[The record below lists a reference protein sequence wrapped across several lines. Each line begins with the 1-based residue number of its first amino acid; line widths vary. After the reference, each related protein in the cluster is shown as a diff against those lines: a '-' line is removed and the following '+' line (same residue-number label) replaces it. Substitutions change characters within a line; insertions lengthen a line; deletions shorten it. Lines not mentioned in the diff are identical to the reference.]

1 MSTFFTIPFLAF
13 KLRFHGGNELILPL
27 RDLDALQLGTLPEIL
42 AGKYAEKFQK
52 IFIDRADYVTLVNEA
67 DYSDYFKAE
76 ISLEFNQAKD
86 KIAYPN
92 FSLDFF
98 YYWKQT
104 PHGFWAVVPNLGV
117 EAMAT
122 EFEELEIQLEES
134 IRLSFIQNKR
144 LKAVE
149 KIASTIWFEKVE
161 LIRQDVQYSTYALA
175 EQENVGDAKEVNWL
189 KKLAFPLSIKNQET
203 WHRDKELDSLSRAV
217 QNDFNSSVL
226 LVGKS
231 GVGKSALILEL
242 ARRLRMS
249 EAETTIW
256 ETNASRMVRELTEDT
271 GWEENFGYLCQQ
283 LTNTD
288 DFLFVQNLTELF
300 EVGQYE
306 GSETSMADALQTY
319 LGQGKI
325 SILTECTPEELSRIE
340 LRSPNFTSLFQIIRL
355 EEPTKNLE
363 KIIIGKVQ
371 SIAKRQKLKIERS
384 AIEEIIRLSR
394 RFSPY
399 SGMPGRPIRFLES
412 LLLDSQTEG
421 EAVSKITRAAVIRRF
436 SQESGLPLFMID
448 PEIPLPLEK
457 IKNEFNQAISGQ
469 ELAVDNVLNMLATV
483 KTNLS
488 FSGKPIASYLFV
500 GPTGVGK
507 TELAK
512 VLSKFMFG
520 NEDRMIRFD
529 MSEYAHPMAVARL
542 IGSSFFSDGLLTS
555 AVRREPFSVLLFDE
569 IEKADRGFQDLLLQI
584 LDEGRLTD
592 SQGKMVNFCSTI
604 IIMTSNI
611 GAANLQDNRI
621 SWKSDIDATEIAQHF
636 EFAVQQNFR
645 PELYNRI
652 DRITPFSPL
661 SRTTIA
667 RIVKREIAKLKE
679 REGIKFRNLTVG
691 LDDSVFDFLGVRGY
705 NRRYGARYL
714 QRAIREELIIPL
726 SRAINLFDFA
736 NQTVARLS
744 ADPKKGIHFEI
755 ESDEM
760 AFDLWLEELN
770 KINDADFASDLRRKI
785 YRLMGGRVYVHL
797 LARIEQLEGMKKRM
811 KEKFWKN
818 PEHTRI
824 YTELYKIKETFLQL
838 KARIEKTELSLA
850 LIKMDMEPAQEEIR
864 EGLKIWEADFWQS
877 KLDLFLSANDTGN
890 GAQFGIFGPNLTPII
905 DFYKS
910 LFAAKEYEYK
920 VQGVWYRK
928 EWYERLIPIKDSAT
942 GELAP
947 AHEYILSE
955 DLALEKYPAIKP
967 PEVGDVL
974 YGLIFILKG
983 NCPILFLE
991 NEAGFQRFEMNDKLN
1006 FKYWV
1011 QVAADKITI
1020 PPEIHRQK
1028 FYKKAQR
1035 VIKPN
1040 HLTDTRLKINRE
1052 VGKGEHVEILLETL
1066 DELFKSRLDQEL
1078 F

>member
-1 MSTFFTIPFLAF
+1 MPTFFTIPFLAF
-13 KLRFHGGNELILPL
+13 KLKFHGGNELLLPL
-27 RDLDALQLGTLPEIL
+27 RDLDVLHLGTSPEIL
-42 AGKYAEKFQK
+42 AGKYAEQFQK
-52 IFIDRADYVTLVNEA
+52 IFIDRSDYLALIKEA
-67 DYSDYFKAE
+67 DYADYFKAE

-86 KIAYPN
+86 QVTYPN

-104 PHGFWAVVPNLGV
+104 AHGFWATVPNLGV
-117 EAMAT
+117 EAMAV
-122 EFEELEIQLEES
+122 EFEELETQLEEA
-134 IRLSFIQNKR
+134 IRLSFIRDKR

-149 KIASTIWFEKVE
+149 KIASTIWFEEIE
-161 LIRQDVQYSTYALA
+161 LLREDVQYKVYSLA
-175 EQENVGDAKEVNWL
+175 EQEQVRDAKEINWL
-189 KKLAFPLSIKNQET
+189 ARLAFPLRITEQET

-217 QNDFNSSVL
+217 QNEFNSSVL
-226 LVGKS
+226 LVGES

-242 ARRLRMS
+242 ARRFGMVG
-249 EAETTIW
+249 AETTIW
-256 ETNASRMVRELTEDT
+256 ETNASRMIRELTEDT

-283 LTNTD
+283 LITSD
-288 DFLFVQNLTELF
+288 DFLFIQNLTELF

-340 LRSPNFTSLFQIIRL
+340 LRAPNFLSLFQIIRL

-371 SIAKRQKLKIERS
+371 SIAKRKKIKIERS

-412 LLLDSQTEG
+412 LLLDTQTEKL
-421 EAVSKITRAAVIRRF
+421 ALTKITRSVVIRRF

-457 IKNEFNQAISGQ
+457 IKKDFNQAISGQ

-483 KTNLS
+483 KTSLS

-520 NEDRMIRFD
+520 HEDRMIRFD
-529 MSEYAHPMAVARL
+529 MSEYAHPMAVSRL
-542 IGSSFFSDGLLTS
+542 LGSSFFSDGLLTS
-555 AVRREPFSVLLFDE
+555 AVRRAPFSVLLFDE
-569 IEKADRGFQDLLLQI
+569 IEKAHRGFQDLLLQI

-592 SQGKMVNFCSTI
+592 SQGKVVNFCSTI

-611 GAANLQDNRI
+611 GAANLQDHRI
-621 SWKSDIDATEIAQHF
+621 SWKSTIDADEIARHF
-636 EFAVQQNFR
+636 EFAVQQKFR

-661 SRTTIA
+661 SQSTIA

-679 REGIKFRNLTVG
+679 REGIKFRNLTID
-691 LDDSVFDFLGVRGY
+691 LDDTVFDFLGVRGY
-705 NRRYGARYL
+705 DRRYGARYL

-726 SRAINLFDFA
+726 SRQINLLDFA

-744 ADPKKGIHFEI
+744 ADKEHGIRFEI

-760 AFDLWLEELN
+760 ALDLWVEELN
-770 KINDADFASDLRRKI
+770 KINDADFASNLRRQI

-797 LARIEQLEGMKKRM
+797 LARIEQFEGMKRRM

-818 PEHTRI
+818 PEHTRT

-838 KARIEKTELSLA
+838 KARIEKIELNLA
-850 LIKMDMEPAQEEIR
+850 LIKMDMEPAQVALR
-864 EGLKIWEADFWQS
+864 EGLKLWEADFWTS
-877 KLDLFLSANDTGN
+877 KLELFLSSNDAGN
-890 GAQFGIFGPNLTPII
+890 TARLGIFGPNLVPII

-910 LFAAKEYEYK
+910 FFEAKSYQYTVE
-920 VQGVWYRK
+920 GVWYRK
-928 EWYERLIPIKDSAT
+928 DWYERLIPVKDSKT
-942 GELAP
+942 GEMTP
-947 AHEYILSE
+947 AHEYVLSE
-955 DLALEKYPAIKP
+955 NLVLENYPTNKPLEK
-967 PEVGDVL
+967 GDVL
-974 YGLIFILKG
+974 YGLIFTLKG
-983 NCPILFLE
+983 DCPILFLE
-991 NEAGFQRFEMNDKLN
+991 NEPGFQEFEMNDKLS

-1011 QVAADKITI
+1011 QLAADEISI

-1035 VIKPN
+1035 IIKPE

-1052 VGKGEHVEILLETL
+1052 VSRGEHLELLLETL
-1066 DELFKSRLDQEL
+1066 DELFKNRLDQEL

>member
-1 MSTFFTIPFLAF
+1 MSTFFTIPFLTF
-13 KLRFHGGNELILPL
+13 KLKFHGGNELVLPL
-27 RDLDALQLGTLPEIL
+27 RDLNALQLGTSPEIL
-42 AGKYAEKFQK
+42 AGKYAEQFQK
-52 IFIDRADYVTLVNEA
+52 IFVDRSDYLALVKEA
-67 DYSDYFKAE
+67 DYADYYKAE
-76 ISLEFNQAKD
+76 ISLGFNEAKD
-86 KIAYPN
+86 RTAYPN
-92 FSLDFF
+92 FSLDFS

-104 PHGFWAVVPNLGV
+104 AHGFWAVVPTLGV

-134 IRLSFIQNKR
+134 IRLSFIRNKR
-144 LKAVE
+144 LKSVE
-149 KIASTIWFEKVE
+149 KIAATIWFEEVE
-161 LIRQDVQYSTYALA
+161 LLRTDLQFNVYTLA
-175 EQENVGDAKEVNWL
+175 EQEDVGDAKEINWL
-189 KKLAFPLSIKNQET
+189 SRLAFPLRIIEQES

-231 GVGKSALILEL
+231 GVGKSALVLEL
-242 ARRLRMS
+242 ARRLQMV
-249 EAETTIW
+249 EADISIW

-283 LTNTD
+283 LTATD
-288 DFLFVQNLTELF
+288 DFLFIQNLTELF

-319 LGQGKI
+319 LNQGKI

-340 LRSPNFTSLFQIIRL
+340 LRAPNFLSLFQIIRL

-371 SIAKRQKLKIERS
+371 SIAKRKKLKIERS

-399 SGMPGRPIRFLES
+399 AGMPGRPIRFLES
-412 LLLDSQTEG
+412 LLLDFQIEKTT
-421 EAVSKITRAAVIRRF
+421 VDKITRAAVIERF

-457 IKNEFNQAISGQ
+457 IKKDFNEEVSGQ

-520 NEDRMIRFD
+520 HQDRMIRFD

-542 IGSSFFSDGLLTS
+542 LGTSFFSDGLLTS

-592 SQGKMVNFCSTI
+592 SQGKTVNFCSTI

-611 GAANLQDNRI
+611 GAANLQDHRI
-621 SWKSDIDATEIAQHF
+621 SWKSTIDTAEIARHF
-636 EFAVQQNFR
+636 EFAVQQHFR

-661 SRTTIA
+661 SQKTIA
-667 RIVKREIAKLKE
+667 RIVKREIANLKE
-679 REGIKFRNLTVG
+679 REGIKFRNITVD
-691 LDDSVFDFLGVRGY
+691 LDESVYNFLGIRGY
-705 NRRYGARYL
+705 DRRYGARYL

-726 SRAINLFDFA
+726 SRQINVLDFE

-744 ADPKKGIHFEI
+744 ADQERGIRFEI

-760 AFDLWLEELN
+760 ALDLWVEALN
-770 KINDADFASDLRRKI
+770 KINDADFASDLRRKV

-811 KEKFWKN
+811 KENFWKN
-818 PEHTRI
+818 PEHTRT

-838 KARIEKTELSLA
+838 KARIEKIELALA
-850 LIKMDMEPAQEEIR
+850 LIKMDMEPAQVEIR
-864 EGLKIWEADFWQS
+864 DSLKPWEADFWRS
-877 KLDLFLSANDTGN
+877 KLELFLSSNDAGN
-890 GAQFGIFGPNLTPII
+890 SARLGLFGPNLTPII
-905 DFYKS
+905 DFYRAF
-910 LFAAKEYEYK
+910 FAAKEYEYT
-920 VQGVWYRK
+920 VEGVWYRK
-928 EWYERLIPIKDSAT
+928 EWYERILPVKGSET
-942 GELAP
+942 GEVAP

-955 DLALEKYPAIKP
+955 NLALEKYPAIQP
-967 PEVGDVL
+967 PESGDVL
-974 YGLIFILKG
+974 YGLIFTLKG
-983 NCPILFLE
+983 DCPILFLE
-991 NEAGFQRFEMNDKLN
+991 NEPGFHEFEMHDKLS
-1006 FKYWV
+1006 FRYWV
-1011 QVAADKITI
+1011 QLAANEITI

-1035 VIKPN
+1035 TIKPD
-1040 HLTDTRLKINRE
+1040 HLTDTRLKLNRE
-1052 VGKGEHVEILLETL
+1052 ISRGEHVEVLLEIL
-1066 DELFKSRLDQEL
+1066 EERFKSRLDQEL